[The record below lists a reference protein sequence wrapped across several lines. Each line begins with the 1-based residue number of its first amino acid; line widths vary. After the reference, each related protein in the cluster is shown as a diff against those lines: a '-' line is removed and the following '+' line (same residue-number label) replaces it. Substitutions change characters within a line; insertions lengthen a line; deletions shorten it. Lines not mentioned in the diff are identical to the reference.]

1 MSSAYAQEQ
10 EDHVTLE
17 NFGTHDVGE
26 LPNTVQLTYDDSA
39 KTFNITGSGKLDKS
53 KFGYI
58 TYQAGRSWSDSD
70 GIYGKY
76 IMPLIQEAPENYT
89 ISFSREVK
97 LPNDSNSLFSLKG
110 TRVEFPEQF
119 DTSNVTN
126 MRNMFSNAVA
136 ANPNV
141 SNWNTSNVTDMGYMF
156 SGASNAN
163 PEVSEW
169 DTSSVTDMT
178 NMFTNAVA
186 ANPNVSNWNTSNVTD
201 MSNMFSGALNAN
213 PDTSKW
219 NTGKVTDMVNMF
231 KNARVANPNVSNWNT
246 SNVTDM
252 GYMFSGASN
261 ANPEVS
267 EWDTSS
273 VTDMGNMFY
282 RAENA
287 DPDVSNWKTS
297 NVTNMVRMFYQASN
311 ATPKVSNWDTG
322 NVTNM
327 EGMFAHAVKAD
338 PDVSKWDTSKVTVM
352 RVMFTGATSANPD
365 VSNWDTS
372 NVVDMAG
379 MFERASNAV
388 PNVSKWDTRNVTDM
402 NIMFRSATKADPDVS
417 KWKFSKVTN
426 LNGFLNASGISNIDV
441 SSWDIDENLE
451 PVDGQRYTKA
461 PVFGN
466 LDALSFEG
474 IKFNKGVG
482 YDKKYPLPD
491 NLSFQNAQSK
501 DIWFELVDTN
511 GERLES
517 DLGDPFKFS
526 DISAKYERLTQ
537 GKIYSI
543 QLDATGIAQAKAGAI
558 SAVNDLDALSEDQKK
573 GFLTRVDEAGNVQEV
588 EKVAADA
595 VVANGVAK
603 KAAADLAAAKSQA
616 GEQVRG
622 IQGLT
627 EEQVSGF
634 VAQVGQAQTAE
645 EVTAVVT
652 KAQQQAAENQ
662 KQVTDLAQ
670 AKAGAISAVNDLDAL
685 SEDQKKGFLTRVDE
699 AGNVQEVE
707 KVAADAVVA
716 NGVAKKAAAD
726 LAAAKSQAGEQ
737 VRGIQGL
744 TEEQVSGFVAQV
756 GQAQTAEE
764 VTAVVTKAQ
773 QQAAENQ
780 KQSNNFP
787 SDNNQTMSSSA
798 PGVSSIAPGSHVI
811 TGEGTPGAKVKVVLP
826 GGTTTTTTVDSN
838 GSWLAVVWDDVL
850 VKGAKVTV
858 TQKEEGKSESSLVTV
873 TVGKP
878 DDSGN
883 SVGSVAAGSSSGH
896 LMCALF
902 VAGAAGIP
910 FTLLNPDI
918 QTHISNATGHF
929 QHQLSQLF
937 VQLGLGN
944 HPVPRFFE
952 QINGELARVQQQLG
966 VGSEQAK
973 RFGGGLGSAAAALLF
988 GSAAYHHCT
997 NTGSGETL
1005 TTNPSVPG
1013 TPGSATSSVSTPSG
1027 SSPLSSRSKHAAYLG
1042 HDFFGWLKGITG

>member
-1 MSSAYAQEQ
+1 MVFAHRMRGNIMVGVHRKGVAIGSVELGSIGGGGFPSVQAARRSGTSIAAAAALSFSLIGAGIASPIAMSSAYAQEQ

-201 MSNMFSGALNAN
+201 M
-213 PDTSKW
+213 
-219 NTGKVTDMVNMF
+219 
-231 KNARVANPNVSNWNT
+231 
-246 SNVTDM
+246 

-267 EWDTSS
+267 KWDTSS

-543 QLDATGIAQAKAGAI
+543 QLDTTGI
-558 SAVNDLDALSEDQKK
+558 
-573 GFLTRVDEAGNVQEV
+573 
-588 EKVAADA
+588 
-595 VVANGVAK
+595 
-603 KAAADLAAAKSQA
+603 
-616 GEQVRG
+616 
-622 IQGLT
+622 
-627 EEQVSGF
+627 
-634 VAQVGQAQTAE
+634 
-645 EVTAVVT
+645 
-652 KAQQQAAENQ
+652 
-662 KQVTDLAQ
+662 AQ